1 MAATARIGSYRTVS
15 DVARISREIVGA
27 FLLFRHACT
36 ELEIFLRSFS
46 VLAEVL
52 LLLSLVAAY
61 IHAHSNAALA
71 RRQR

>member
-1 MAATARIGSYRTVS
+1 MAAAARIGSYRTVS

-27 FLLFRHACT
+27 FLLYACT
-36 ELEIFLRSFS
+36 ELEFFLRSFS